1 MPEYYEIKI
10 RGHLDPGWSDW
21 FMGLKLTYLEGN
33 ETLLSGPLPDQAA
46 LHGLL
51 ERIRDL
57 NLTLISV
64 TSGDPSTQHS
74 DKKYG
79 GRNVSDKHSICHR
92 K

>member
-10 RGHLDPGWSDW
+10 RGYLDPNWSDW
-21 FMGLKLTYLEGN
+21 FAGLKLTHLEGDG
-33 ETLLSGPLPDQAA
+33 TLLSGLLPDQAA

-64 TSGDPSTQHS
+64 TAESPPIQNS
-74 DKKYG
+74 DYEKT
-79 GRNVSDKHSICHR
+79 
-92 K
+92 

>member
-10 RGHLDPGWSDW
+10 KGHLDPGWSDW
-21 FMGLKLTYLEGN
+21 FMGMKLTDLKDN

-57 NLTLISV
+57 NLKLVSV
-64 TSGDPSTQHS
+64 TNSDPTTQNS
-74 DKKYG
+74 K
-79 GRNVSDKHSICHR
+79 NE
-92 K
+92 

>member
-10 RGHLDPGWSDW
+10 KGHLDQSWSEW
-21 FMGLKLTYLEGN
+21 FTGLELKHLEGE
-33 ETLLSGPLPDQAA
+33 ETLLSGSLTDQAA

-64 TSGDPSTQHS
+64 TSGGPSAQTS
-74 DKKYG
+74 DTE
-79 GRNVSDKHSICHR
+79 
-92 K
+92 

>member
-10 RGHLDPGWSDW
+10 KGHLDLRWSES
-21 FMGLKLTYLEGN
+21 FAGLKLTHLEGDG
-33 ETLLSGPLPDQAA
+33 TLLSGPLPDQAA

-64 TSGDPSTQHS
+64 TSGSPSAQ
-74 DKKYG
+74 
-79 GRNVSDKHSICHR
+79 VSDKE
-92 K
+92 

>member
-10 RGHLDPGWSDW
+10 RGHLDQQWSEW
-21 FMGLKLTYLEGN
+21 FAGLKLTYLEGDGS
-33 ETLLSGPLPDQAA
+33 LLSGTLPDQAA

-64 TSGDPSTQHS
+64 TSANPSAQNP
-74 DKKYG
+74 DK
-79 GRNVSDKHSICHR
+79 D
-92 K
+92 

>member
-10 RGHLDPGWSDW
+10 KGHLDPHWSEG
-21 FMGLKLTYLEGN
+21 FAGLKLSHLEGDG
-33 ETLLSGPLPDQAA
+33 TLLSGLLPDQAA

-64 TSGDPSTQHS
+64 TSGGPSTEHS
-74 DKKYG
+74 DKK
-79 GRNVSDKHSICHR
+79 
-92 K
+92 

>member
-10 RGHLDPGWSDW
+10 KGDLDPRWSDW
-21 FMGLKLTYLEGN
+21 FAGLQLTHLEGDG
-33 ETLLSGPLPDQAA
+33 TLISGLLPDQGA

-64 TSGDPSTQHS
+64 TCGGLSTQ
-74 DKKYG
+74 KKEE
-79 GRNVSDKHSICHR
+79 K
-92 K
+92 

>member
-10 RGHLDPGWSDW
+10 KGHLDRYWSDW
-21 FMGLKLTYLEGN
+21 FAGLQLTHLEGD
-33 ETLLSGPLPDQAA
+33 ETLLSGLLPDQAA

-64 TSGDPSTQHS
+64 TRGEPPTHQSNREG
-74 DKKYG
+74 
-79 GRNVSDKHSICHR
+79 
-92 K
+92 

>member
-10 RGHLDPGWSDW
+10 KGYLDQSWSER
-21 FMGLKLTYLEGN
+21 FAGMNLTHLEGDG
-33 ETLLSGPLPDQAA
+33 TLLSGLLPDQAA

-64 TSGDPSTQHS
+64 DSGGPSPQPPDQK
-74 DKKYG
+74 DKP
-79 GRNVSDKHSICHR
+79 
-92 K
+92 